1 MGFNEV
7 ILIKNKTTLSL
18 KIRENNVHVNKIISI
33 PGWTWS
39 VQLST
44 SRG

>member
-1 MGFNEV
+1 MGFNKV

-18 KIRENNVHVNKIISI
+18 KIQENNVHVNKIINI